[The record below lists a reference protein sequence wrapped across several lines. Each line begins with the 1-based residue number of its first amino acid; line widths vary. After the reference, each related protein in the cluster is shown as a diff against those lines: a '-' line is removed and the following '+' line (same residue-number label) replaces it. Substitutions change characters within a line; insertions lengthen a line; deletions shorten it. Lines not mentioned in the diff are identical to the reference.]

1 DNTATYAESGPDTSA
16 LVASKVAIGLIWSN
30 QLAAYQAAMTD
41 KLGAIQARY
50 NELGNDPAELDR
62 ILAAGAEKARVIAE
76 KTVNRVKDAMGLVRL

>member
-1 DNTATYAESGPDTSA
+1 GYGTLKKE
-16 LVASKVAIGLIWSN
+16 LVEV
-30 QLAAYQAAMTD
+30 MTD

-62 ILAAGAEKARVIAE
+62 ILAAGAEKARAIAE